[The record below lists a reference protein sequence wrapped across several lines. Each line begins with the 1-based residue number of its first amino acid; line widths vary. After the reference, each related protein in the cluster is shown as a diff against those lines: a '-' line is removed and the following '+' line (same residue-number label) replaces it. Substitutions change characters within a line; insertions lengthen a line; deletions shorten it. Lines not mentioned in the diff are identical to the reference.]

1 MKKSNVSGWK
11 GVFSFT
17 LVQTLK
23 SKAYI
28 ISYVLLLVLMLIS
41 MPIANMIASGGTE
54 EADTPSLV
62 KKVYVY
68 NETTLPNMNF
78 SELLKNAAMSHI
90 VFETTSEEY
99 DVVAERIEEV
109 ENEAVILTITES
121 EGMYSLN
128 FVKASNDRIKKR
140 SMQLLGDAVGQQFV
154 MFRINTLGITDAQ
167 TAMLHAEVNTKVSM
181 ADIKGTPLIK
191 EDTSISFS
199 EYWFIYGILF
209 IVLMVNVM
217 ASTQIAT
224 SIVTEKST
232 RVVEYLLISVKPLA
246 LMVGKV
252 IAMLT
257 AVLIQMLSMAVMLL
271 ISNVIATKLLA
282 GNTESIVA
290 QYIPKNIF
298 QNLNVINIVVCF
310 ILIILGMV
318 FYATLA
324 GLTGATVSRLEELG
338 EGLMLF
344 TLTNLVGAYIGMGA
358 AATLMGAG
366 INGFIIFS
374 FIFPLSSP
382 FVLPGALLIGKASL
396 PIAAAAIALQAVFIV
411 LLFRFIAKVYETLIL
426 HNGNKIKVGELI
438 KLSKTV

>member
-1 MKKSNVSGWK
+1 MKKSNISGWK

-28 ISYVLLLVLMLIS
+28 ISYVILLAIILVS
-41 MPIANMIASGGTE
+41 MPLVNRITSGVAEDAG
-54 EADTPSLV
+54 TPSPV
-62 KKVYVY
+62 KKVYVH
-68 NETTLPNMNF
+68 NETTLPDMDF
-78 SELLKNAAMSHI
+78 SELHKDVAMSHI
-90 VFETTSEEY
+90 VFETMQEEY
-99 DVVAERIEEV
+99 DVVAARIEKK
-109 ENEAVILTITES
+109 ENEAVILTLTES

-128 FVKASNDRIKKR
+128 FVNASNGAIKK
-140 SMQLLGDAVGQQFV
+140 SSLQLLGNAVAQQFE
-154 MFRINTLGITDAQ
+154 MFRINTLGITGEQ
-167 TAMLHAEVNTKVSM
+167 TAMLHAKVVTKVFM
-181 ADIKGTPLIK
+181 ADTNGAPIIK
-191 EDTSISFS
+191 EDTSISFN

-209 IVLMVNVM
+209 VVLMVNVM
-217 ASTQIAT
+217 ASTHIAT

-257 AVLIQMLSMAVMLL
+257 AVLIQMISMAVMLL
-271 ISNVIATKLLA
+271 ISNMVSAKVSS
-282 GNTESIVA
+282 GNTASILA

-310 ILIILGMV
+310 ILIILGMI

-324 GLTGATVSRLEELG
+324 GLAGATVSRMEELG

-358 AATLMGAG
+358 AVALMKTG

-374 FIFPLSSP
+374 FLFPLSSP
-382 FVLPGALLIGKASL
+382 FILPGALLIGKASL
-396 PIAAAAIALQAVFIV
+396 PLVAAAIALQVIFIV
-411 LLFRFIAKVYETLIL
+411 LLFRFVAKVYETLIL
-426 HNGNKIKVGELI
+426 HSGNKIKVSELF